1 VSVSNKRNVA
11 KIETSYVRQQ
21 EAAEISAGR
30 KRKLLFRRLAAFFT
44 LAAVLSFFMVSTL
57 VSQSAALE
65 EKVEEKNR
73 LDKELAALQKKEVI
87 LEEEIVKL
95 NDDEYIAKLARKDY
109 FLSDN
114 NEIIFN
120 LPEETEKN
128 KKNKEKSTD

>member
-44 LAAVLSFFMVSTL
+44 LAAVLSFFMISTL
-57 VSQSAALE
+57 VSQSVALE

>member
-1 VSVSNKRNVA
+1 MSVSKKRNIA

-44 LAAVLSFFMVSTL
+44 LASVLSFFMISTL

-73 LDKELAALQKKEVI
+73 LDKELAALKKKEVI

-120 LPEETEKN
+120 LPEETDKD
-128 KKNKEKSTD
+128 KQNKEKSTD

>member
-1 VSVSNKRNVA
+1 MSVTKKKNVA
-11 KIETSYVRQQ
+11 KMETSYVKQQ

-30 KRKLLFRRLAAFFT
+30 RRKLLFRRLAAFCI
-44 LAAVLSFFMVSTL
+44 LAAVVSFFMISTL
-57 VSQSAALE
+57 VSQSAALG
-65 EKVEEKNR
+65 EKVEEKTR
-73 LDKELAALQKKEVI
+73 LDQELADLKKKEVM

-120 LPEETEKN
+120 LPEEETEKE
-128 KKNKEKSTD
+128 KKKEKKAD

>member
-1 VSVSNKRNVA
+1 MSVTKKKNVA
-11 KIETSYVRQQ
+11 KMETSYVKQQ

-30 KRKLLFRRLAAFFT
+30 KKKLLFRRLAAFFT
-44 LAAVLSFFMVSTL
+44 LAAVVSFFMISTL

-65 EKVEEKNR
+65 EKVEVKTR
-73 LDKELAALQKKEVI
+73 LDQELSDLEKKEVM

-120 LPEETEKN
+120 LPEEETEKE
-128 KKNKEKSTD
+128 KKKEKKAD

>member
-1 VSVSNKRNVA
+1 MSVSKKRNVA

-44 LAAVLSFFMVSTL
+44 LAAVLSFFMISTL
-57 VSQSAALE
+57 VSQSVALE

>member
-1 VSVSNKRNVA
+1 VSVSKKRNVA

-44 LAAVLSFFMVSTL
+44 LAAVLSFFMISTL
-57 VSQSAALE
+57 VSQSVALE

>member
-1 VSVSNKRNVA
+1 MSVSKKRNVA

-44 LAAVLSFFMVSTL
+44 LAAVLSFFMISTL